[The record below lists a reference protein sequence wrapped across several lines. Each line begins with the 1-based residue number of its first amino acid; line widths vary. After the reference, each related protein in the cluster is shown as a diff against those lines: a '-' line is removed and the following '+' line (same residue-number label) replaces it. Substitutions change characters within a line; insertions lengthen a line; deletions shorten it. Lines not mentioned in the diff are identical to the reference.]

1 MEVNMSNSEI
11 LYNFLKE
18 HPAASNPE
26 IAEGLNWDSTNVRR
40 YKYRLKKRGFIV
52 FDNEGVIILKP
63 FNQEVENNEIAG
75 LKQDAYKELFD
86 ACVDRMHGENTSTPQ
101 FIELVREVRM
111 ILKEMV

>member
-1 MEVNMSNSEI
+1 MSNSEI

-26 IAEGLNWDSTNVRR
+26 IVEGLNWDSTNVRR

-63 FNQEVENNEIAG
+63 FNPEVENNETAG